1 MQPSGPRNPLFLREE
16 ELDRSLELLF
26 RVQAILG
33 RPLHGPL
40 GAAGLGP
47 IDYLLLFLVRRRPGL
62 TGADLVGLTGL
73 PKQNL
78 SRHLAALDAAGL
90 VARGVDAADRRRRP
104 LASTA
109 AADRLLD
116 DLLGLQKRHLRRVF
130 RKLGPEAVEGFQQV
144 LSELVGPDGRGA
156 APASSSGGGA

>member
-26 RVQAILG
+26 RIQAILA

-40 GAAGLGP
+40 GAAGLGS
-47 IDYLLLFLVRRRPGL
+47 IDYLLLFLIRRHPGL
-62 TGADLVGLTGL
+62 TGADLVGLTSL

-104 LASTA
+104 LKATA

-116 DLLGLQKRHLRRVF
+116 GLLLLQKRQLRRVF
-130 RKLGPEAVEGFQQV
+130 RKLGPEAVAGFQQV
-144 LSELVGPDGRGA
+144 LGELVNPDGRGT
-156 APASSSGGGA
+156 APASGGGRE